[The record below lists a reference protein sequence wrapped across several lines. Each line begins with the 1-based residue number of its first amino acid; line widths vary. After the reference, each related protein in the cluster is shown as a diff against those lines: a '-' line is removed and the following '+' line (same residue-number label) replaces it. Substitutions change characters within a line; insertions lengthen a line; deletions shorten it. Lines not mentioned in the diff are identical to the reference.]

1 MFDVII
7 EFIFSHL
14 TRRRWSNLA
23 IFLINV
29 EADENFLETMHFQ
42 LIATNE
48 AWLGK
53 PATNF

>member
-48 AWLGK
+48 GGLTW
-53 PATNF
+53 